1 MIARP
6 SKRTLALGLLLT
18 ALAFPAS
25 LAGRAPGEDPLA
37 VEIGEQKVT
46 LGELILYLRQS
57 RPGLTFERLPASE
70 RKRLVEDFVERK
82 LFGLRAREDRLQAE
96 PEVRARIAFFTDGVL
111 GQAVK
116 ERALEGLAV
125 SEAEARAYHQDH
137 RDEFRSAPRFLLTHL
152 LYLRPESAE
161 WARGRLAKGAPF
173 EELARDRGKDPNLR
187 LAEQRWFTPDL
198 LIPELAAAAEG
209 LAAGEVRAVET
220 DHGHHLL
227 RLEERE
233 PARHEEFSEVWP
245 RAEEKVRQAKASRL
259 YQQLLEEARARHP
272 VRVHL
277 DLEP

>member
-6 SKRTLALGLLLT
+6 SRRALALGLLST

-25 LAGRAPGEDPLA
+25 PAGRAPGDDPPAL
-37 VEIGEQKVT
+37 EIGEEKVT

-57 RPGLTFERLPASE
+57 RPGLTFERLPAAE
-70 RKRLVEDFVERK
+70 RRRLVEDFVERK
-82 LFGLRAREDRLQAE
+82 LFALRAREDRLQAE

-116 ERALEGLAV
+116 ERAREGLAV
-125 SEAEARAYHQDH
+125 SEAEARAYYQDH

-161 WARGRLAKGAPF
+161 EDRRRLEQGRPF
-173 EELARDRGKDPNLR
+173 EELPADRGKDPNLR

-198 LIPELAAAAEG
+198 LLPELAAAAEG
-209 LAAGEVRAVET
+209 LAAGQVRVVET
-220 DHGHHLL
+220 DHGHHVL
-227 RLEERE
+227 RLEKKE
-233 PARHEEFSEVWP
+233 PARHQEFSEARP
-245 RAEEKVRQAKASRL
+245 RAEEKVRQTKASRL
-259 YQQLLEEARARHP
+259 YRQILEEAKARHP